1 MACGTDKT
9 YEQLNL
15 GMFLEQ
21 TSGVSEHLARTS
33 ALQDRESGL
42 KEIEVHSLD
51 KYLDLSMKSLKKC
64 DPDGLSMRMLRECF
78 LATEDLTISQFSVKW
93 TDLGMT
99 ANGRISTQN
108 GLFHRT
114 GSESILL
121 DILEPEVDQ
130 KCFLSKEQMEKTV
143 FTEYNR

>member
-15 GMFLEQ
+15 GMFLEP
-21 TSGVSEHLARTS
+21 TSGVSEHLAKTS
-33 ALQDRESGL
+33 ALQDKELDL
-42 KEIEVHSLD
+42 KEIEAHSLD

-64 DPDGLSMRMLRECF
+64 DPNGLSMRTLRECF
-78 LATEDLTISQFSVKW
+78 LATEDSTISQFSVKW

-108 GLFHRT
+108 GSFHRA
-114 GSESILL
+114 GRGSILL

-130 KCFLSKEQMEKTV
+130 KYFLSKEQMEKIV
-143 FTEYNR
+143 FTE